1 MMPAHDA
8 SQPGRFP
15 ARGRVSTRRFEGA
28 AGLQDASGALRFV
41 DGDPQR
47 FSMVV
52 DSVMLGEYV
61 LHRNTVGPGT
71 FDVVGDAYGLDEP
84 VAMIVLI
91 LDGSASLVHG
101 RQQLDLHPGSGVLV
115 MGAETYRTTIAD
127 HATYLYVF
135 VPMRAL
141 RRLGI
146 TLTGPLGPL
155 APSPLLRGSAAFL
168 LEIVSAFEPVGG
180 AAQLR
185 LCRVID
191 TMLAT
196 LYVENDLFRAE
207 GETGRVPMRLRIIEQ
222 IAASFAERDLRPE
235 TLARRFNMSTRSL
248 QRVFEGSGT
257 SAAGEIA
264 ERRVQ
269 LALALLSDPDQRS
282 LSIAEVAARC
292 GYHSQAHLRR
302 AVIAHTGLSP
312 SQFRER
318 TSGDD

>member
-1 MMPAHDA
+1 MT
-8 SQPGRFP
+8 
-15 ARGRVSTRRFEGA
+15 TRRFEGTT
-28 AGLQDASGALRFV
+28 GMQEASGALRFV
-41 DGDPQR
+41 DVDPER
-47 FSMVV
+47 FSMTV
-52 DSVMLGEYV
+52 DSVVLGEYV

-71 FDVVGDAYGLDEP
+71 FDVLADAYGLDEP
-84 VAMIVLI
+84 VATIVMLI
-91 LDGSASLVHG
+91 EGAASLVHG
-101 RQQLDLHPGSGVLV
+101 RQQLDLLPGSGTLTE
-115 MGAETYRTTIAD
+115 GAKTYRTTIHD

-146 TLTGPLGPL
+146 APTSALGPL

-168 LEIVSAFEPVGG
+168 VEVISAFEPIGG

-196 LYVENDLFRAE
+196 LYAENDLFRAE
-207 GETGRVPMRLRIIEQ
+207 GEAGRVPLRLRIIEH
-222 IAASFAERDLRPE
+222 IAASFAERELRPE

-269 LALALLSDPDQRS
+269 LALALLSDPDHRG

-302 AVIAHTGLSP
+302 AVVAHTGLSP
-312 SQFRER
+312 SQFREQ
-318 TSGDD
+318 TKVEDA